1 MRHGSTLA
9 GKQKIAEELGISL
22 STLYRDIKKYNL

>member
-1 MRHGSTLA
+1 M
-9 GKQKIAEELGISL
+9 AEELGISL